1 MRYSSFFI
9 YYWLISSIRQQ
20 AAAEPVKVSVYY
32 ETLCSDSRNFFIGQ
46 LYPVYQD
53 LKDIMALDV
62 NAYGKAS
69 VSSDSFFPTKL
80 ENLLLFI
87 IKKLG

>member
-32 ETLCSDSRNFFIGQ
+32 ETLCPDSRNFFIGQ

-69 VSSDSFFPTKL
+69 VSSDRGFFLQSLKIY
-80 ENLLLFI
+80 FYS
-87 IKKLG
+87 